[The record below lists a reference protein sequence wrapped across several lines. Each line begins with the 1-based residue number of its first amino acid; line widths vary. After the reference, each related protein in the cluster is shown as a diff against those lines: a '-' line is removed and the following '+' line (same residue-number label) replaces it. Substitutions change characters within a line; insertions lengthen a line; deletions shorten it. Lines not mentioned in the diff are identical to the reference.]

1 MPILD
6 YSQWFGE
13 ATNDP
18 HGAGFGSV
26 LNTYRSDA
34 DNAAALAD
42 LNTTWA
48 EDEDLNPLLGID
60 SADGHHFVVF
70 SAQKVPRSAGGH
82 ASAYAGQI
90 IARCGDVGEGVTGLR
105 FVSVG
110 NHAFGRMAT
119 ATAPMFIP
127 INDQGQLDFR
137 IQRQLK
143 FYKKQDPPPSR
154 VQPLC
159 Q

>member
-6 YSQWFGE
+6 YAQWFGE
-13 ATNDP
+13 ASNDP
-18 HGAGFGSV
+18 HGAGFGAV
-26 LNTYRSDA
+26 LNVYRSSA
-34 DNAAALAD
+34 DNLAALAD

-70 SAQKVPRSAGGH
+70 AAQKVPRSAGGH
-82 ASAYAGQI
+82 ASSYAGQI
-90 IARCGDVGEGVTGLR
+90 IAQYGDVGEGVTGLR

-119 ATAPMFIP
+119 AAAPVFAPTAGHI
-127 INDQGQLDFR
+127 
-137 IQRQLK
+137 
-143 FYKKQDPPPSR
+143 DPKHPSER
-154 VQPLC
+154 LRS
-159 Q
+159 